1 MGSVAGLVKEA
12 ADNLREEGIKA
23 GVLRIRY
30 LRPCP
35 NEEIAEAV
43 KNAKGIAVLEKDI
56 SFGNEGT
63 VYTNVNSALRKN
75 DVNIP
80 TSNYIGGL
88 GGKNI
93 SCREVEDIYIELK
106 DDRFGIHFLGIG
118 EE

>member
-1 MGSVAGLVKEA
+1 MVMKE
-12 ADNLREEGIKA
+12 LFCQV
-23 GVLRIRY
+23 VLRY
-30 LRPCP
+30 
-35 NEEIAEAV
+35 
-43 KNAKGIAVLEKDI
+43 
-56 SFGNEGT
+56 
-63 VYTNVNSALRKN
+63 VNSALRKN